1 MEAYIIRCF
10 WAVGDPLLVR
20 YHDEEWGVPLHD
32 DRKLFEFLVL
42 DGFQAGLSWLTI
54 LRKREA
60 FRRAFHNF
68 EPALI
73 ARYTEYER
81 QRLLQDTGIVRNV
94 RKIEATIVNAQRA
107 LEVQREVGSLDRYL
121 WQFTGGKTLRNPQGV
136 TQATMRATS
145 PESDAMTKDL
155 KKRGVGFVGSTTCY
169 AFMQSAGMVNDH
181 VDGCFCAGAPSP

>member
-1 MEAYIIRCF
+1 MLAQITRCF
-10 WAVGDPLLVR
+10 WATGDPLLVR

-42 DGFQAGLSWLTI
+42 DAFQAGLSWLTI

-73 ARYTEYER
+73 ARYTDYER
-81 QRLLQDTGIVRNV
+81 RRLLADPDIVRNG
-94 RKIEATIVNAQRA
+94 RKIEATIVNAQRV
-107 LEVQREVGSLDRYL
+107 LEVQREFGSLDRYL
-121 WQFTGGKTLRNPQGV
+121 WQFTAYKTLRNPQGV

-145 PESDAMTKDL
+145 PESDAMTRDL
-155 KKRGVGFVGSTTCY
+155 KRRGFGFVGSTTCY
-169 AFMQSAGMVNDH
+169 AFMQAAGMVNDH
-181 VDGCFCAGAPSP
+181 VDKCFRAAAPSP